1 MKWFGRKKKK
11 ETWRFS
17 VRKDAVAVVGIFF
30 PVDEESLYRTKK
42 LGAEAPLID
51 MLKATTT
58 FNGESNHGKGII
70 IELPTG
76 SSEARTLEISALVT
90 KGAAK
95 NVL

>member
-1 MKWFGRKKKK
+1 MKWFKKKEKK

-30 PVDEESLYRTKK
+30 PVDEESLERTKK
-42 LGAEAPLID
+42 LGSETPLID
-51 MLKATTT
+51 MLEATAT
-58 FNGESNHGKGII
+58 FNGESNHCKGFIV
-70 IELPTG
+70 ELPTD
-76 SSEARTLEISALVT
+76 SPEARTLEISSLVT